1 MGATLRSQILAG
13 KIPDYSGAAP
23 FATQVFESGVRR
35 GRRLMCQYC
44 LSASHSLCESETC
57 PCVCND
63 SDFRFARRSQ
73 IETSDPD
80 LAKILVVRP
89 ELRELFR
96 L

>member
-1 MGATLRSQILAG
+1 MGATLRSQIVAG
-13 KIPDYSGAAP
+13 RITHYSGAAS
-23 FATQVFESGVRR
+23 FATQLFESGMRR
-35 GRRLMCQYC
+35 GLRLMCQNC
-44 LSASHSLCESETC
+44 LTAHHSLCESESC

-73 IETSDPD
+73 IETSDPE

-89 ELRELFR
+89 ELRELFN